1 MRTDRI
7 SQDMGTGFT
16 GGTKDKVRCKDNGQ
30 SLLSP

>member
-7 SQDMGTGFT
+7 SQGMGMGST

-30 SLLSP
+30 PLLPP